1 MPNPAAQRPADA
13 PRANASRASS
23 ATHAGAKPRTT
34 AARAAAKVTPDVARK
49 RDRRE
54 SGRAKG
60 EGDVR
65 SESSRD
71 CDRITYSWAWRRLDG
86 VTQVLTPYSD
96 YPTWHNRLTH
106 SEKVAQVSR
115 TIAATVLQRERSA
128 LIRKLG
134 GIDVYVC
141 EAAGLAHDLGHPPF
155 GHIGEETLDQIARE
169 EWHLDDG
176 FEGNAQTM
184 RIVTTGNVR
193 SIEYLGLDLTSATLA
208 AIAKYPWVR
217 AKRHKNHDDQIDNDS
232 DYRKK
237 WSKFSF
243 YNSQAY
249 LLPRVREFATG
260 IGAGTQTVEASI
272 MDIADD
278 ITYAIHDLEDFYL
291 SGLLDSS
298 LVVEEL
304 RHLVSE
310 KPPQSPSPI
319 EKLESSLSQ
328 NNVEYYD
335 HSMFLEAADY
345 VRSKLTDEF
354 PRLTSP
360 KVEPTVRQAT
370 SDLIGRYILAVK
382 LSEQPLWAGGPHLSV
397 DRRQWHELQIF
408 KAITMNYV
416 ISRSDIAVIQRGQA
430 AALKT
435 LAGLLDKWIND
446 SKDRRRAP
454 RRLQDLYALAQTEE
468 ERKRCV
474 LDYLCSLTDL
484 QCLSLLDA
492 LLGSRAPRVGLP
504 FM

>member
-1 MPNPAAQRPADA
+1 
-13 PRANASRASS
+13 
-23 ATHAGAKPRTT
+23 
-34 AARAAAKVTPDVARK
+34 
-49 RDRRE
+49 
-54 SGRAKG
+54 
-60 EGDVR
+60 
-65 SESSRD
+65 
-71 CDRITYSWAWRRLDG
+71 
-86 VTQVLTPYSD
+86 
-96 YPTWHNRLTH
+96 
-106 SEKVAQVSR
+106 
-115 TIAATVLQRERSA
+115 
-128 LIRKLG
+128 
-134 GIDVYVC
+134 
-141 EAAGLAHDLGHPPF
+141 
-155 GHIGEETLDQIARE
+155 
-169 EWHLDDG
+169 
-176 FEGNAQTM
+176 
-184 RIVTTGNVR
+184 
-193 SIEYLGLDLTSATLA
+193 
-208 AIAKYPWVR
+208 
-217 AKRHKNHDDQIDNDS
+217 
-232 DYRKK
+232 
-237 WSKFSF
+237 
-243 YNSQAY
+243 
-249 LLPRVREFATG
+249 
-260 IGAGTQTVEASI
+260 